1 MKRESHEERS
11 SSEEILSK
19 GRRRVLGA
27 MLASTVLL
35 VAAPHI
41 EKGIDHF
48 KNIPNADKQ
57 ELKSDTVS
65 YTVEESGSLW
75 SIAAY
80 LGVEDATYAADVL
93 EDLNPE
99 FSDARIVPSGTD
111 LIIPR
116 KYVAHESSIDLDS
129 NTAIIVKH

>member
-19 GRRRVLGA
+19 RQR
-27 MLASTVLL
+27 LALAILLAGSAL
-35 VAAPHI
+35 VAVIPHAQ
-41 EKGIDHF
+41 EAAKDF

-80 LGVEDATYAADVL
+80 LGVEDATYAEDVL

-111 LIIPR
+111 LIVPR